1 MPNNKKKKK
10 IKYKKFAFKLSEK
23 QKSIIDRFCRA
34 KKVSH
39 NKMIKSAI
47 KDYIRKFAD
56 SLPEEDFISENQLSL
71 FDVEEEI
78 EIYELA
84 QEQEEYKTTLFWQ
97 NVANKLLASILIT
110 KTNSGKL
117 L

>member
-1 MPNNKKKKK
+1 MPNNNKKKK

-34 KKVSH
+34 KKISH

-56 SLPEEDFISENQLSL
+56 SLPEEEYIGENQLKL
-71 FDVEEEI
+71 FDVDEETEI
-78 EIYELA
+78 FDAADEK
-84 QEQEEYKTTLFWQ
+84 EEYKTTLF
-97 NVANKLLASILIT
+97 
-110 KTNSGKL
+110 
-117 L
+117 

>member
-1 MPNNKKKKK
+1 MPNNNKKKK

-34 KKVSH
+34 KKISH

-56 SLPEEDFISENQLSL
+56 SLPEEDFISENQLTL
-71 FDVEEEI
+71 FDVEEET
-78 EIYELA
+78 EIYELS
-84 QEQEEYKTTLFWQ
+84 QEQDENKTTLF
-97 NVANKLLASILIT
+97 
-110 KTNSGKL
+110 
-117 L
+117 